1 VDRHHCW
8 ADGPLGLGL
17 SLYIVSLLYAIQ
29 QFTLLHGIRGLG
41 LGFFLLSSHC
51 SRRRLPSTQPPPAT
65 PFHPAAACHRCPRR
79 PNLPSRG
86 RPHLSRRHSST
97 AAEASLFP
105 PPRPSWIRRRTAA
118 APRFLPRGVH
128 QDFLHGRRA
137 PLPSSRPLSLR
148 SPWPS
153 DPAPPSA
160 PHNPAM
166 VVAELSTAISLQSRS
181 LSPMAAGHQ
190 ERPGSHLL
198 PWPP

>member
-1 VDRHHCW
+1 MDLLDCVW
-8 ADGPLGLGL
+8 AGTTDGPLGLGL

-51 SRRRLPSTQPPPAT
+51 SRRRLPSTQPPPAI
-65 PFHPAAACHRCPRR
+65 AAPGR

-86 RPHLSRRHSST
+86 RPHLSRRHSSS

-137 PLPSSRPLSLR
+137 PLPSSRPPLSLR

-166 VVAELSTAISLQSRS
+166 VAAELSTAISLQSRS

>member
-1 VDRHHCW
+1 VGRHHCW
-8 ADGPLGLGL
+8 AAGPLGLGL

-41 LGFFLLSSHC
+41 LEFFLLSSHC
-51 SRRRLPSTQPPPAT
+51 SRRRLPSTQPLPAI
-65 PFHPAAACHRCPRR
+65 AAPRR

-118 APRFLPRGVH
+118 APWFLPRGVH

-148 SPWPS
+148 SPWS
-153 DPAPPSA
+153 SNPAPPSA
-160 PHNPAM
+160 PHDPAM
-166 VVAELSTAISLQSRS
+166 VAVELSTAISLQSRS
-181 LSPMAAGHQ
+181 LSPMATSHQ

-198 PWPP
+198 SWPP